1 MAGGKFIQYV
11 AFDKMRKVGDFMRG
25 KPGRPKGERKS
36 LSEKEMKFVQCF
48 ARTGNKSLAYREA
61 GYAVGN
67 MHTTQIASNANRIYR
82 RPMVQAEIDRLK
94 TAEEEARMDAYKAE
108 MAQQLSQWSREDSLD
123 ALKVV
128 VQEAQRAMRKP
139 IYDSNGEVNGYTFD
153 PAAARVVR
161 DAVESLNKMQGYNE
175 PEKSEVDAV
184 INVAFADGDEFAG

>member
-1 MAGGKFIQYV
+1 
-11 AFDKMRKVGDFMRG
+11 MRG

-36 LSEKEMKFVQCF
+36 LSDREMKFVQCF

-61 GYAVGN
+61 GYSVGN
-67 MHTTQIASNANRIYR
+67 MHSTQIASNANRIYR
-82 RPMVQAEIDRLK
+82 RPLVQEEINRIK
-94 TAEEEARMDAYKAE
+94 AAEEEVRMDAYKAE
-108 MAQQLSQWSREDSLD
+108 MTQQLSQWSRDDSLD

-128 VQEAQRAMRKP
+128 VQDALRAMRKP
-139 IYDSNGEVNGYTFD
+139 ILDSEGNEIGYSFD

-184 INVAFADGDEFAG
+184 INVAFADGGDFAG

>member
-1 MAGGKFIQYV
+1 
-11 AFDKMRKVGDFMRG
+11 MRG

-67 MHTTQIASNANRIYR
+67 MHSTQIAANANRIYR

-123 ALKVV
+123 ALKEV
-128 VQEAQRAMRKP
+128 VQEAKGAMRKP
-139 IYDSNGEVNGYTFD
+139 IYDSEGNEIGYSFD

-184 INVAFADGDEFAG
+184 ISVAFDGGDDFAG